1 MSVPALIEKMRR
13 AREVQAEALG
23 HRFTLR
29 VPNQGE
35 MEDVVDGCAGKRL
48 TYRRLLIAAV
58 VGWDLKEIDLIPGG
72 NPVAVDFDRELFTE
86 WLNDHDDAVAPLFLA
101 LSESLEARRAVKEA
115 DAKN

>member
-1 MSVPALIEKMRR
+1 MSSAALIEKMRR
-13 AREVQAEALG
+13 AREVEAEALG

-35 MEDVVDGCAGKRL
+35 MEDVVEGCSGKRL
-48 TYRRLLIAAV
+48 TFRRLLIAAV

-72 NPVAVDFDRELFTE
+72 NPVAVDFKRELFQE
-86 WLNDHDDAVAPLFLA
+86 WLNDHDEAVAPLFTV
-101 LSESLEARRAVKEA
+101 LSEALEARRAAKES